1 MPRRRV
7 LVLAPVLAA
16 LVVVLAAPAWAHVTI
31 DPDEA
36 SQGGFATVR
45 FRVPNERD
53 DSGTNSVAV
62 EFPADHPIASVS
74 VKPVPGWTAAVE
86 TAPLPEPVEGEGE
99 GEEIT
104 EAVSRIT
111 WTGGP
116 IQPGQFEEFP
126 VSMGPLPDDTD
137 QLLFPT
143 IQTYESGEVVRWIDE
158 TPPSGEEPEHP
169 APVLTLTAGGDEHG
183 GGGEAEETESG
194 ESEIAADSD
203 SDSNDDDSNTLA
215 LIALVVGALG
225 LVVGAAA
232 FVQGRRA
239 TS

>member
-143 IQTYESGEVVRWIDE
+143 IQTYESGE
-158 TPPSGEEPEHP
+158 
-169 APVLTLTAGGDEHG
+169 
-183 GGGEAEETESG
+183 
-194 ESEIAADSD
+194 SEIAADSD